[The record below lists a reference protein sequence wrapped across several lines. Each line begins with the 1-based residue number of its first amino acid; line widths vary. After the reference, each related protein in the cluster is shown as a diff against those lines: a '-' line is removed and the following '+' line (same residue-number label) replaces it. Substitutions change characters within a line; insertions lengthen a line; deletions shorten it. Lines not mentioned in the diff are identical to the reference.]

1 MFKGFN
7 YPIFHFEKE
16 FIVPMQS
23 ADAVIFIGN
32 RVKLERVLKVGDD
45 RWDLTVE
52 LFGDAKYLS
61 RFYSSTNKT
70 Y

>member
-45 RWDLTVE
+45 R
-52 LFGDAKYLS
+52 
-61 RFYSSTNKT
+61 
-70 Y
+70 